1 VLDTSAHLP
10 HAHLPPARLSTP
22 EPRTHESRRRAT
34 TRPARRARLAL
45 AGGLALVGIAVGGT
59 LVQAPTVTIA
69 TDGIAEETEVAG
81 TRNAAKACQAGETVP
96 AGTTAIRLALAAELG
111 PPVTVTVL
119 SRGILV
125 AHGTRGP
132 GWTDASVT
140 VPVRRVARTI
150 PDARVC
156 FKLGDP
162 IETVAIF
169 GRKTAATGALSSG
182 AQQLPG
188 RVAIE
193 YVRTGSSSWL
203 SLVPSIARRMGLGH
217 AWGGTWIV
225 FALVAA
231 MAGSVALLCR
241 MLLRELG

>member
-10 HAHLPPARLSTP
+10 PARPSTS
-22 EPRTHESRRRAT
+22 EPRIQESRRRDA
-34 TRPARRARLAL
+34 TRPARRAGIAL
-45 AGGLALVGIAVGGT
+45 AGGLALVGIAVGAT
-59 LVQAPTVTIA
+59 LTQAPTVTIA
-69 TDGIAEETEVAG
+69 TDGVAGEVEVAG
-81 TRNAAKACQAGETVP
+81 TQSAAKACQAGETVP

-119 SRGILV
+119 SGGIV
-125 AHGTRGP
+125 VTHGTRGP

-140 VPVRRVARTI
+140 VPVRRVERTI

-156 FKLGDP
+156 FKLGHP

-182 AQQLPG
+182 AQRLPG

-217 AWGGTWIV
+217 AWGDTWIV
-225 FALVAA
+225 FVLVAA

-241 MLLRELG
+241 LLLRELG